1 MIKRAFAT
9 SASVAAQAVR
19 VPIQTYGIEG
29 KYASSLYTAAHK
41 KNVLDAVDKD
51 LQKVKDLYATSKDF
65 KTFVQ
70 NPTLKRNQKKA
81 AVEAVLKKVGVS
93 SEVQNFCGVLA
104 ENGRLANLQAV
115 INSFETIMRAY
126 RGELAVDV
134 VSAEKLNSSQE
145 AALKDALSKHV
156 KAGQKLTI
164 NFQVKP
170 SIIGGLVVT
179 IGDRYVDL
187 SVASKIKK
195 LSDVVKTT
203 L

>member
-1 MIKRAFAT
+1 MMKRAFAT
-9 SASVAAQAVR
+9 SASVATQAVR
-19 VPIQTYGIEG
+19 APIQTYGIEG
-29 KYASSLYTAAHK
+29 KYASSLYTAAF
-41 KNVLDAVDKD
+41 KNKSLDTVDKD
-51 LQKVKDLYATSKDF
+51 LQKVKDLYTKSPEF
-65 KTFVQ
+65 KAFVQ
-70 NPTLKRNQKKA
+70 NPTLKRNQKKS
-81 AVEAVLKKVGVS
+81 AVEAILKKTGVS
-93 SEVQNFCGVLA
+93 SEIQNFCGVLA

-115 INSFETIMRAY
+115 ISSFETIMRAH

-145 AALKDALSKHV
+145 SALRDALQKHV
-156 KAGQKLTI
+156 KSGQKLTL

-195 LSDVVKTT
+195 LNEIVNTT
-203 L
+203 V